1 MYQHSISKQKM
12 TTKKLVLSAMFIAL
26 GLVLPFLTQIPSLGN
41 RFLPMHLPVLVAG
54 FVCGGP
60 LGMMIGFVTPL
71 IRSLL
76 FGMPPLYPTALAMS
90 FELATF
96 GLLTGVIYRRL
107 PKGIPYTY
115 IALLIAMV
123 AGRAVWGVVSFILFA
138 IAGNAFTWQIF
149 LTGAVLNA
157 IPGIIFQL
165 IIVPMLVTAFEK
177 AKLILPDEG
186 LTKKH
191 QDTFI
196 Q

>member
-1 MYQHSISKQKM
+1 MYQQSSVKQKI

-26 GLVLPFLTQIPSLGN
+26 GLVLPFLTQVPSLGN

-71 IRSLL
+71 LRSLL
-76 FGMPPLYPTALAMS
+76 FGMPPIYPTALAMS

-96 GLLTGVIYRRL
+96 GLLTGVLYRKL
-107 PKGIPYTY
+107 PKGILYTY
-115 IALLIAMV
+115 TSLLVAMIG
-123 AGRAVWGVVSFILFA
+123 GRAVWGVVSFILFT

-149 LTGAVLNA
+149 FAGAVLNA

-165 IIVPMLVTAFEK
+165 IVVPMLVTAFEK
-177 AKLILPDEG
+177 AKLILPDEIMN
-186 LTKKH
+186 KKN
-191 QDTFI
+191 QNTSI
-196 Q
+196 